1 MLFPDGSTTSVFSS
15 AYAQA
20 AETDDIMKAAQN
32 IAVKFF
38 SIFFMY
44 PSSSKFPV
52 SVFKYC
58 ADVIIEKHQQ
68 ANN

>member
-52 SVFKYC
+52 SVFQYC
-58 ADVIIEKHQQ
+58 ADVLIDKHQQ